1 MENSRKTESNN
12 APRESPR
19 ARVYHWIERAI
30 ASGEISL
37 GGEIPSERALAKL
50 LGVSQNTAAAAVDE
64 AEANGLV
71 VCRAGS
77 RKRYAGEV
85 RKGGGDSLAA
95 STVFVLARQ
104 IPYPDIATAPS
115 WSDSFL
121 ALDVVRSL
129 SRLGRP
135 VTLYTTQSLP
145 AGGLDAIVEAHP
157 GGMVVTNSV
166 SGDPLAMEALAR
178 CHEAGIPAVAYGNSP
193 ELRGYDRAYSDHRA
207 GSRELTRWLLAHGRR
222 RIVPFFPFA
231 PAEFWELERI
241 AGYEEAMRE
250 AGLEPAPCKVFGTP
264 LLGLHQI
271 SANFQAFKSMAVAAL
286 VALKRDFGG
295 EWPDALLCRNDDWT
309 WSAQCAIQELGL
321 EPNKDILVT
330 GYDNMVRKP
339 NFEPF
344 EIPPPIVTIDK
355 HNELASEGLA
365 SLLLARMAG
374 TLPPEPQARIHKHEL
389 VEVGAS
395 GNVHK

>member
-250 AGLEPAPCKVFGTP
+250 AGLEPAPCKVFGTS

-271 SANFQAFKSMAVAAL
+271 SENFQVFKSLAVAAL

-295 EWPDALLCRNDDWT
+295 EWPDALLCLNDDWT

-321 EPNKDILVT
+321 VPNRDILVA

>member
-1 MENSRKTESNN
+1 MKMGT
-12 APRESPR
+12 AKMKVGDLQRESPR
-19 ARVYHWIERAI
+19 ARVLRWLEDSIKSGSLPRGAELPTEREI
-30 ASGEISL
+30 ARIV
-37 GGEIPSERALAKL
+37 
-50 LGVSQNTAAAAVDE
+50 GVATCTAAMAMDE
-64 AEANGLV
+64 AEELGLAV
-71 VCRAGS
+71 RRHPGA
-77 RKRYAGEV
+77 RRRYAGTL
-85 RKGGGDSLAA
+85 GGDSLAS

-129 SRLGRP
+129 SLRGRS
-135 VTLYTTQSLP
+135 VALYTPQSLP
-145 AGGLDAIVEAHP
+145 AGGLDAIFEARP
-157 GGMVVTNSV
+157 GGMVVTGSV
-166 SGDPLAMEALAR
+166 MRDPLAMEALAR
-178 CHEAGIPAVAYGNSP
+178 CREAGIPAVAYGNSP
-193 ELRGYDRAYSDHRA
+193 ELRGYDRAYSDHRT
-207 GSRELTRWLLAHGRR
+207 GSRELTRWLLARGCR

-231 PAEFWELERI
+231 PTEFWRQERI

-250 AGLEPAPCKVFGTP
+250 AGLEPAPCKVFGTS

-271 SANFQAFKSMAVAAL
+271 SENFQVFKSLAVAAL

-295 EWPDALLCRNDDWT
+295 EWPDALLCLNDDWT

-321 EPNKDILVT
+321 VPNRDILVA

-339 NFEPF
+339 DFEPF

-365 SLLLARMAG
+365 SLLLARMG
-374 TLPPEPQARIHKHEL
+374 GSLPPEPQVRIHKHEL
-389 VEVGAS
+389 VEVAQ
-395 GNVHK
+395 

>member
-1 MENSRKTESNN
+1 MKMGT
-12 APRESPR
+12 AKMKVGDLQRESPR
-19 ARVYHWIERAI
+19 ARVLRWLEDSIKSGSLPRGAELPTEREI
-30 ASGEISL
+30 ARIV
-37 GGEIPSERALAKL
+37 
-50 LGVSQNTAAAAVDE
+50 GVATCTAAMAMDE
-64 AEANGLV
+64 AEERGLAV
-71 VCRAGS
+71 RRHPGA
-77 RKRYAGEV
+77 RRRYAGTL
-85 RKGGGDSLAA
+85 GGDSLAS

-104 IPYPDIATAPS
+104 IPYPDIATSPS

-129 SRLGRP
+129 SLRGRS
-135 VTLYTTQSLP
+135 VALYTSQSLP
-145 AGGLDAIVEAHP
+145 SGGLDAIFEARP
-157 GGMVVTNSV
+157 GGMVVTNGV
-166 SGDPLAMEALAR
+166 SGDPLAMKALAR
-178 CHEAGIPAVAYGNSP
+178 CREAGIPAVAYGNSP

-207 GSRELTRWLLAHGRR
+207 GSRDLTRWLLSRGCR

-231 PAEFWELERI
+231 PTEFWGQERI

-250 AGLEPAPCKVFGTP
+250 AGLEPAPCKVFGTS
-264 LLGLHQI
+264 LLGQHQI
-271 SANFQAFKSMAVAAL
+271 SENFQVFKSLAVAAL

-295 EWPDALLCRNDDWT
+295 EWPDALLCLNDDWT

-321 EPNKDILVT
+321 VPNRDILVA

-344 EIPPPIVTIDK
+344 EIPPPIITIDK

-374 TLPPEPQARIHKHEL
+374 TLPPEPQARIHAHEV
-389 VEVGAS
+389 VEVS
-395 GNVHK
+395 Q